1 MKILSFLGAAALIA
15 VAGTTLAQT
24 SHQGHGTAGR
34 AADTPAVQAYRD
46 ANMKM
51 HKDMEIKFSGDPDV
65 DFVHGMIPH
74 HQGAIEMAKVQL
86 QYGKDEQT
94 RKWAASIIRDQ
105 EREIAEMQEWLKAK
119 KAK

>member
-24 SHQGHGTAGR
+24 SHQGHGAAGQV
-34 AADTPAVQAYRD
+34 ADTPAVQAYRD

-51 HKDMEIKFSGDPDV
+51 HKDMEIKFTGDPDV
-65 DFVHGMIPH
+65 DFVRGMVPH

-86 QYGKDEQT
+86 KYGKDEQT
-94 RKWAASIIRDQ
+94 RKWAAAIIREQ
-105 EREIAEMQEWLKAK
+105 EREIAEMQAWLKAK
-119 KAK
+119 